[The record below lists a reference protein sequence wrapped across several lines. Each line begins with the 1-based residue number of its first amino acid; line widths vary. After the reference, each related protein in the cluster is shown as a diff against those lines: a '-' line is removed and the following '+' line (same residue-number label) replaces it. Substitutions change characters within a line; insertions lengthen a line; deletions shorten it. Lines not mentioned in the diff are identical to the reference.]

1 LDIVIQEGSTMRIL
15 IIGGTGL
22 ISTPMTHLLLER
34 GEDITLYN
42 RGETHSRVP
51 TKTKVVHG
59 NRQQYAAFE
68 AQMQELGTFDCV
80 IDMVGYLPED
90 AESVVRAFKGRVGQ
104 FIFCSTVDV
113 YQKPAT
119 RYPYVED
126 EAYGGLNTY
135 SINKVACEKILL
147 HAHERGDFPLTII
160 RPAYTYGESRGV
172 LYPFGTG
179 STYLDRIRAGK
190 AIIVHGD
197 GASLW
202 VACHIDDVARAF
214 IGAVANSHTFGKSY
228 HVTGEEWMTWD
239 SYHQKVAEALGAPEP
254 QIIHI
259 PTEMLMKFSPERA
272 AIVAQNFK
280 FNNIFDNS
288 ASKRDLGFQYTISWV
303 EGVRRAVNW
312 LEAHNKMLKG
322 GDDSFDD
329 AVIAAWRQVEQ
340 TISRDFS
347 PLSLS

>member
-1 LDIVIQEGSTMRIL
+1 MRIL

-22 ISTPMTHLLLER
+22 ISTPMTHFLLER

-42 RGETHSRVP
+42 RGETDSRVP
-51 TKTKVVHG
+51 ARTKVVHG
-59 NRQQYAAFE
+59 DRQQYAAFE

-80 IDMVGYLPED
+80 IDMVGYAPED

-126 EAYGGLNTY
+126 EPYGGLNTY

-147 HAHERGDFPLTII
+147 QAHERGDFPLTII

-214 IGAVANSHTFGKSY
+214 IGAIANSNTFGKCY

-239 SYHQKVAEALGAPEP
+239 IYHQKVAQALGAPDP
-254 QIIHI
+254 QIVHI
-259 PTEMLMKFSPERA
+259 PTNMLMKFSPERA
-272 AIVAQNFK
+272 AIVAQNFQ

-288 ASKRDLGFQYTISWV
+288 AAKHDLGFQYTISWV

-312 LEAHNKMLKG
+312 LEAHDKAPKG

-329 AVIAAWRQVEQ
+329 EVIGAWQQVEQ